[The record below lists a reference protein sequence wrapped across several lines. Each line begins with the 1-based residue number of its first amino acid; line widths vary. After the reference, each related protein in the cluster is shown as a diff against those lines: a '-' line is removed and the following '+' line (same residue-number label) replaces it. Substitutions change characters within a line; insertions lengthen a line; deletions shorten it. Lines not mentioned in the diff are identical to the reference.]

1 MTPSSERL
9 VSGDGQGEQPEDILP
24 TIRRLLSYLTH
35 YRFRLSLAI
44 ILMIGFSVT
53 MGILPALMGMATDII
68 GGKGTVRDLGSVL
81 QYFII
86 DAIALWICGHLAQR
100 LLSDISQEALFTLRT
115 DLFTHIQSL
124 SLSFFDRQPIG
135 ELMSRVSND
144 TDVIDQF
151 FSNGI
156 QQVLQS
162 VTTIVVLTIV
172 MLVINPVLTLLVY
185 LAVFGMM
192 AISSTIARISGPA
205 FERMQELLGELNGY
219 AEERLA
225 GQKVTIAYN
234 QQNSSNTGFSKLSG
248 KVARTGGR
256 AEFVALTSMPAA
268 TIMANLQM
276 ILLLIVGGAMVM
288 DGEIMLGELVAFLGL
303 SSSISSPL
311 SQIFS
316 EYALIIGATA
326 GASRVFRILDEQPVI
341 ADLSNAQMMPSI
353 DGDVRFDAVD
363 FSYVP
368 GRTILRSN
376 TFHALPGQ
384 IFGLCGPTGAGK
396 STIIN
401 ILTRYY
407 DIQSGSITIDGVRID
422 EVKQDSL
429 RIQIAQVLQ
438 EPFLFSGS
446 IMDNL
451 RYARAGVTDEECI
464 AAAKEAGAYEFIMAQ
479 PEGFATFLND
489 GGSNLSQGQRQMLTI
504 ARAMVSEPRLLILDE
519 ATSNV
524 DTRTEKLIQSGL
536 LNLQKGK
543 TSFIIAHRLS
553 TIRHSDCILVINQGE
568 IVERGTHDD
577 LMEAQGFYYS
587 LYMSQFRGKLS
598 TITGVA

>member
-1 MTPSSERL
+1 M
-9 VSGDGQGEQPEDILP
+9 GP
-24 TIRRLLSYLTH
+24 TIRRLLCYLTR
-35 YRFRLSLAI
+35 YRFRLFIALI
-44 ILMIGFSVT
+44 MMIGFSVT

-68 GGKGTVRDLGSVL
+68 AGKGTIYELKSVL
-81 QYFII
+81 LWFIL
-86 DAIALWICGHLAQR
+86 DAAALLICGHIAQR
-100 LLSDISQEALFTLRT
+100 LLSDISQDALFTLRT
-115 DLFTHIQSL
+115 ELFTHMQSL

-135 ELMSRVSND
+135 ELMSRVSGD

-151 FSNGI
+151 FSNGF

-162 VTTIVVLTIV
+162 VTTIIVLTLV

-185 LAVFGMM
+185 LAVFGML
-192 AISSTIARISGPA
+192 AISLTIARISGPA
-205 FERMQELLGELNGY
+205 FERMQERLGELNGY
-219 AEERLA
+219 AEEHLA
-225 GQKVTIAYN
+225 GQKVTIAYG
-234 QQNSSNTGFSKLSG
+234 QQESIISSFSTRSEN
-248 KVARTGGR
+248 VAWTGGR
-256 AEFVALTSMPAA
+256 AQFVALTSMPAA

-276 ILLLIVGGAMVM
+276 ILLLIIGGAMVM
-288 DGEIMLGELVAFLGL
+288 EGDIQLGELVAFLGL
-303 SSSISSPL
+303 SSCISSPL

-316 EYALIIGATA
+316 EYALIMGATA
-326 GASRVFRILDEQPVI
+326 GATRVFRILDEKPVV
-341 ADLSNAQMMPSI
+341 ADTRDATPMPLI
-353 DGDVRFDAVD
+353 RGEVRFNAVD
-363 FSYVP
+363 FAYVP
-368 GRTILRSN
+368 GRTVLKDN

-384 IFGLCGPTGAGK
+384 VFGLCGPTGAGK

-407 DIQSGSITIDGVRID
+407 DIQSGSITIDNTPIDTVR
-422 EVKQDSL
+422 QDSL

-446 IMDNL
+446 IIDNL
-451 RYARAGVTDEECI
+451 RYAREGATDEECI
-464 AAAKEAGAYEFIMAQ
+464 AAARQAGAYEFIMTQ
-479 PEGFATFLND
+479 PDKFDTYLND

-524 DTRTEKLIQSGL
+524 DTRTEKLIQAGL

-553 TIRHSDCILVINQGE
+553 TIRHSDCILVINRGE
-568 IVERGTHDD
+568 IIERGTHDE
-577 LMEAQGFYYS
+577 LMSAGGFYYN

-598 TITGVA
+598 GVTGVT

>member
-1 MTPSSERL
+1 MTRGSDNR
-9 VSGDGQGEQPEDILP
+9 VSDDNQGEISDLKVIA
-24 TIRRLLSYLTH
+24 RRLLSYMTRHRL
-35 YRFRLSLAI
+35 RLSLAI
-44 ILMIGFSVT
+44 LFMIGFSVT
-53 MGILPALMGMATDII
+53 MGILPALMGAATDII
-68 GGKGTVRDLGSVL
+68 AGKGSIEELKHVL
-81 QYFII
+81 LFFLL
-86 DAIALWICGHLAQR
+86 DAITLWICGHLAQR
-100 LLSDISQEALFTLRT
+100 LLSDISQEALFSLRT
-115 DLFTHIQSL
+115 DLFTHMQSL

-162 VTTIVVLTIV
+162 VTTIVVLTLV

-185 LAVFGMM
+185 LTVFGML

-234 QQNSSNTGFSKLSG
+234 QQRSSVTGFSKLSQM
-248 KVARTGGR
+248 VAKTGGQ

-288 DGEIMLGELVAFLGL
+288 EGDIHLGELVAFLGL

-316 EYALIIGATA
+316 EYALIMGATA

-341 ADLSNAQMMPSI
+341 ADLPGAPRMPAV
-353 DGDVRFDAVD
+353 DGEVRFDAVD

-368 GRTILRSN
+368 GRTVLKNN

-384 IFGLCGPTGAGK
+384 VFGLCGPTGAGK

-407 DIQSGSITIDGVRID
+407 DIQSGSITIDGLRIN
-422 EVKQDSL
+422 EVKQDTL

-446 IMDNL
+446 IMENL
-451 RYARAGVTDEECI
+451 RYAREGATDAECI
-464 AAAKEAGAYEFIMAQ
+464 AAATQAGAYEFILAQ
-479 PEGFATFLND
+479 PDGFATFLND

-553 TIRHSDCILVINQGE
+553 TIRNSDCILVINQGE

-577 LMEAQGFYYS
+577 LMAAEGFYYS

-598 TITGVA
+598 SITGVA